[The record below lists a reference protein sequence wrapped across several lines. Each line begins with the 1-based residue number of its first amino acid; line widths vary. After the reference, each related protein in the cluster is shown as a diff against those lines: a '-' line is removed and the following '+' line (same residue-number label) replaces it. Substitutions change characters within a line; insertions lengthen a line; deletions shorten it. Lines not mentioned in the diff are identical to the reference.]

1 MDVAP
6 LSSFGSKFGK
16 VIRRTRHRSSKN
28 GVHWI
33 ASVGFSVLY
42 CAFQIKCIFNQL
54 ITVIL
59 MGYTLWILDPLNSA
73 VRLCR
78 IKKNMINVKHSSDA
92 MHHMNVV
99 LRSCGYCHKCLLV
112 FMSSS
117 AHPHTRPCVHSF
129 VRTDLWCS
137 QTLSQ
142 CLWEAL
148 LAISVWIVDV
158 VFSCGGKKNRGWDFR
173 ALPCSF
179 PARLQR

>member
-78 IKKNMINVKHSSDA
+78 IKKKHDQCKALQWCYAS
-92 MHHMNVV
+92 HE
-99 LRSCGYCHKCLLV
+99 CGIAVMWL
-112 FMSSS
+112 
-117 AHPHTRPCVHSF
+117 
-129 VRTDLWCS
+129 
-137 QTLSQ
+137 LSQ
-142 CLWEAL
+142 MLVGFYVFISTSAYQALCAL
-148 LAISVWIVDV
+148 LCQNRPLMFPDAISVPLRSA
-158 VFSCGGKKNRGWDFR
+158 FSY
-173 ALPCSF
+173 
-179 PARLQR
+179 